1 LLEKIYSRQLLLWG
15 EEGQSKLRKSV
26 VTVVGCGGLGGFVI
40 ESLTRL
46 GVGKIIAID
55 PEVFEESNLN
65 RQILSKLTNLG
76 RSKAEEALKRVKEIN
91 PEVRLIP
98 IKERLSEENAERLLS
113 GSDVIIDA
121 LDNIPSRRILIKS
134 ASKLG
139 IPLIHG
145 AVHGW
150 WGRICVVRNEAVL
163 NKLYPEGAKTPE
175 AIPAIAPVVSI
186 VAGYEVCEAIKIIL
200 GVGKPLINKL
210 MMIDTIEGEVYIV
223 DL

>member
-1 LLEKIYSRQLLLWG
+1 MLEKIYSRQLLLWG

-145 AVHGW
+145 AVHG
-150 WGRICVVRNEAVL
+150 
-163 NKLYPEGAKTPE
+163 
-175 AIPAIAPVVSI
+175 
-186 VAGYEVCEAIKIIL
+186 
-200 GVGKPLINKL
+200 
-210 MMIDTIEGEVYIV
+210 
-223 DL
+223 